1 MQYYLQKNP
10 ITSDPNDHSARVV
23 VPNNLDL
30 ESIIKEMQKRNS
42 SLTRSDILSS
52 LALFFEVTT
61 DEVAEGNTVSLPIAV
76 FRPSIRGVFKD
87 ATDVYDEKRH
97 EKRASV
103 SQGTLMASKMKN
115 APVEKVTEP
124 LPQPA
129 PLHFEDVVTDTI
141 NSKVTPG
148 GIGIIKGEELKF
160 DQANEQEGI
169 FFVGNDSEGT
179 FKVSVLAKVTSG
191 TLIFSIPTDLAAGD
205 YEVEVRKNYASGNKL
220 VSGRLYETLSV
231 S

>member
-1 MQYYLQKNP
+1 MDYYLQKNP

-23 VPNNLDL
+23 VPNTLTLDD
-30 ESIIKEMQKRNS
+30 IVREMQRRNS
-42 SLTRSDILSS
+42 SLTESDILS
-52 LALFFEVTT
+52 ALTLLFEVTT
-61 DEVAEGNTVSLPIAV
+61 DEVAQGNTVTLPVAV

-103 SQGTLMASKMKN
+103 SQGTMMASKMKN
-115 APVEKVTEP
+115 AAVEKVTEP

-160 DQANEQEGI
+160 DQENEEEGI
-169 FFVGNDSEGT
+169 YFVGNDSEGT
-179 FKVSVLAKVTSG
+179 FKASVLAKVTSG
-191 TLIFSIPTDLAAGD
+191 TLIFSIPNDLAPGD
-205 YEVEVRKNYASGNKL
+205 YTVEVRKIYGSKTKL
-220 VSGRLYETLSV
+220 ITGTLYETLSV